1 MLRYQRLDAHLERLR
16 KRVTE
21 YLGGSPVPQEY
32 LLGRS
37 ISDDDRVPYPLEELA
52 DAQILRLHVLRSTP
66 HQETPNSSG
75 PSCSSSYQQHNEYPQ
90 NPTRASQMGCFR
102 APSAGRHHDGRRKIP
117 QHSPTKPQYDYI
129 VICSLQISTKSF

>member
-37 ISDDDRVPYPLEELA
+37 ISDDDRVPYSLEELA
-52 DAQILRLHVLRSTP
+52 DAQIFRPHDLRSTP
-66 HQETPNSSG
+66 LQETPATHPAPFHTNNVTNTRKT
-75 PSCSSSYQQHNEYPQ
+75 P
-90 NPTRASQMGCFR
+90 PTQVGRATFTPLRTLKHKAS
-102 APSAGRHHDGRRKIP
+102 
-117 QHSPTKPQYDYI
+117 YDYI
-129 VICSLQISTKSF
+129 FMCN